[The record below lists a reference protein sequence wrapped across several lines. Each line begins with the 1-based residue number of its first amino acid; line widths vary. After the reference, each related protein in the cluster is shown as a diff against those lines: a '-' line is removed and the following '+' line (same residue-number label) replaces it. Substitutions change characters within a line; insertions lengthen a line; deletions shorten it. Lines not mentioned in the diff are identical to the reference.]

1 MKFQITRW
9 TLSVF
14 DPTDLRRPPDLPP
27 ESAGLG
33 TTAEKRVSSSD
44 TSNSGALGERRL
56 CQRIQMGN

>member
-1 MKFQITRW
+1 M
-9 TLSVF
+9 SVF

-44 TSNSGALGERRL
+44 TSNSGALGERRQ